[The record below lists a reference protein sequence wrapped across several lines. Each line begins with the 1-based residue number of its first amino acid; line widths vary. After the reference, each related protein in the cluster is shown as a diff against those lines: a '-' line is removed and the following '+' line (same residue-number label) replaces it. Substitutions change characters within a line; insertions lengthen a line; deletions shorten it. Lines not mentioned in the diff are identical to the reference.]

1 MKKKELI
8 NADDANLFW
17 VNGNGALRNIKE
29 LAECLKAMP
38 VEAYAHHVNAEKN
51 DFVNWVR
58 EILLDKKLATDLKRA
73 KTQSAALKKVE
84 ARLKAQY
91 IV

>member
-17 VNGNGALRNIKE
+17 VNGNGALRNINE
-29 LAECLKAMP
+29 LAESLKTMS
-38 VEAYAHHVNAEKN
+38 EETFAHHVNAEKN

-58 EILLDKKLATDLKRA
+58 EILLDKKLAADLKRS
-73 KTQSAALKKVE
+73 KTRSVALKKAE

-91 IV
+91 II

>member
-17 VNGNGALRNIKE
+17 VNGNGALRNLKE
-29 LAECLKAMP
+29 LAESLNTMSG
-38 VEAYAHHVNAEKN
+38 ETYAYHVNAEKN
-51 DFVNWVR
+51 DFASWV
-58 EILLDKKLATDLKRA
+58 EDILLDKKLATDMKKA
-73 KTQSAALKKVE
+73 KTQAAALKKVE

-91 IV
+91 II

>member
-17 VNGNGALRNIKE
+17 VNGNGALRNLKE
-29 LAECLKAMP
+29 LAECLKVMP
-38 VEAYAHHVNAEKN
+38 AEAYAHHVNIEKN
-51 DFVNWVR
+51 DFASWVQD
-58 EILLDKKLATDLKRA
+58 ILLDKKLAADLKKA
-73 KTQSAALKKVE
+73 KTQFAALKKVE

>member
-17 VNGNGALRNIKE
+17 VNGNGALRNLKE

-38 VEAYAHHVNAEKN
+38 AEAYEHHVNVEKN
-51 DFVNWVR
+51 DFANWVQD
-58 EILLDKKLATDLKRA
+58 ILLDKKLAIDLKRA
-73 KTQSAALKKVE
+73 KTQAAALKKVE
-84 ARLKAQY
+84 ARLKSCY
-91 IV
+91 II

>member
-17 VNGNGALRNIKE
+17 VNGNGSLRNLKE
-29 LAECLKAMP
+29 LAESLKTMS
-38 VEAYAHHVNAEKN
+38 EETFAYHVNVEKN
-51 DFVNWVR
+51 DFASWVK
-58 EILLDKKLATDLKRA
+58 EVLLDSKLATDLKKA